1 MKNALATWKWSLA
14 VVARSPAVVVT
25 LGVIAALWG
34 LAAYQWLWL
43 PESSLFLLVVALLW
57 AIALIAVAVGVMAG
71 TAATASRA
79 TATVATR
86 LYVRSL
92 IGFDRRQFGRAL
104 GMLAATAILILILHL
119 LFSRAD
125 DYALEVASFLTFH
138 SEKAV
143 SPVDVGKVFW
153 VIEWLVCIVAW
164 GFLLSLF
171 LIVHAAGWRAA
182 GRRAL
187 RTLANCCWRAPF
199 LTSLLSL
206 AVFGSL
212 AWLLSTWHPKAPAG
226 FWDYAQMLVRMG
238 ISLVLIVGGWL
249 FWTLSLA
256 RFNSPPA
263 DNTAQ

>member
-1 MKNALATWKWSLA
+1 VAVT
-14 VVARSPAVVVT
+14 VVAGT
-25 LGVIAALWG
+25 
-34 LAAYQWLWL
+34 
-43 PESSLFLLVVALLW
+43 VASVSN
-57 AIALIAVAVGVMAG
+57 ASAVGAL
-71 TAATASRA
+71 
-79 TATVATR
+79 R
-86 LYVRSL
+86 LGLRRSL
-92 IGFDRRQFGRAL
+92 EFNRRQFARAL
-104 GMLAATAILILILHL
+104 VMLAAAAILILILHL

-143 SPVDVGKVFW
+143 SPEDVGKVFW
-153 VIEWLVCIVAW
+153 VIEWFVWIVVW

>member
-14 VVARSPAVVVT
+14 VVARSPAVVVA

-34 LAAYQWLWL
+34 YGAYQWLWL
-43 PESSLFLLVVALLW
+43 PESSLLLLIVALLW
-57 AIALIAVAVGVMAG
+57 AVAQIAVAVGVVAA
-71 TAATASRA
+71 TVATASRA
-79 TATVATR
+79 VTTAAPR
-86 LYVRSL
+86 LSLRSL
-92 IGFDRRQFGRAL
+92 YGFDRRQFGRAL
-104 GMLAATAILILILHL
+104 GMLAAAFILILILHS

-153 VIEWLVCIVAW
+153 VVEYIVW
-164 GFLLSLF
+164 IVIGGFLLSLCI
-171 LIVHAAGWRAA
+171 IVQNSGWRAA

-187 RTLANCCWRAPF
+187 RTLANCCWRAAF

-206 AVFGSL
+206 AAFGGL
-212 AWLLSTWHPKAPAG
+212 AWLLSTWHPKAAVG

-249 FWTLSLA
+249 FWALSLA
-256 RFNSPPA
+256 RLDRPP
-263 DNTAQ
+263 TEPSAQ